1 MNVGLFRHISCY
13 NCLRSTVC
21 SDFNEINCHK
31 NPRVHEPLRSK
42 TWPIGSKTRANLK
55 AGCSSS
61 SSVFAVSNAV
71 VVLRRV
77 LDDDDDDLCS
87 FVSRFY
93 PFILKFYQLECSRAS
108 LYQVERVELRFIHLH
123 DSQPVWSTTTVGSF
137 FILAASISKGGYTC
151 RIYFQNIL

>member
-1 MNVGLFRHISCY
+1 MWDYFGIFLVIVYDL
-13 NCLRSTVC
+13 C
-21 SDFNEINCHK
+21 SDFHEICVT
-31 NPRVHEPLRSK
+31 PRVHEPLWSK

-61 SSVFAVSNAV
+61 TSVFAVSNAV

-77 LDDDDDDLCS
+77 LDDDDDLCS
-87 FVSRFY
+87 CVSRFY

-123 DSQPVWSTTTVGSF
+123 ASLPVWSTTTVGYF

-151 RIYFQNIL
+151 RVYFQNIL